1 MPTTTTQ
8 TSLPAPNRRLERPKK
23 WFQRQ
28 LRRTTT
34 RQTLNK
40 SEHKAD
46 CQAPLPIRRPRTAPS
61 IQAELNGSTPRLVPA
76 IPISMERA
84 SPSPSVQPLP
94 SAPRQDSGVMR
105 DIDAWLEASTIT
117 SSPRLMGGLSYWR
130 TATGPGLKDTSQVQ
144 HAIPIVTFSGRSRPW
159 RGQTQLRPFH
169 RCARKIH
176 VQMPS
181 MLRTKYQHL
190 AARKQDRR
198 SASMPVLAL
207 RYETMA
213 QAAPSRLQRRPS
225 SRRHL
230 ASRPSTAHA
239 TPAFYHNST
248 EHEHARVET
257 PVSIQGGL
265 EGAPDRRV
273 HSRFPWTYRSA
284 DSTRPSTAA
293 ADHSREDSMGD
304 LSDAPTYFSGPPPP
318 SYRSRAASV
327 LTTSSFGC
335 IDGMDL
341 AQRQKSQERAAL
353 RRGMRGKLKRL
364 AHNLAAQ

>member
-1 MPTTTTQ
+1 MLTITTQ
-8 TSLPAPNRRLERPKK
+8 TSLPAPNRRLERSKR
-23 WFQRQ
+23 WLQRQ
-28 LRRTTT
+28 LCKTTS

-40 SEHKAD
+40 SEHKVD
-46 CQAPLPIRRPRTAPS
+46 CQAPLPIQRPRTAPS
-61 IQAELNGSTPRLVPA
+61 IQAELNASTPPLVPA
-76 IPISMERA
+76 FPISIERA
-84 SPSPSVQPLP
+84 SPFLSVQPLP
-94 SAPRQDSGVMR
+94 SAPRPDSGVVR
-105 DIDAWLEASTIT
+105 DIDAWLEASKIM
-117 SSPRLMGGLSYWR
+117 SSPPLMGGLSYWR
-130 TATGPGLKDTSQVQ
+130 MATGPGLKDTSQVQ

-169 RCARKIH
+169 RCARRVH

-181 MLRTKYQHL
+181 MLRTKSQPL
-190 AARKQDRR
+190 AARKQNRR
-198 SASMPVLAL
+198 SVSMPVLAFP
-207 RYETMA
+207 YETMA
-213 QAAPSRLQRRPS
+213 QAAPPRLERRPS
-225 SRRHL
+225 SKRHL

-248 EHEHARVET
+248 ENEYARVET
-257 PVSIQGGL
+257 PVSIQGDPEDAL
-265 EGAPDRRV
+265 DRRF
-273 HSRFPWTYRSA
+273 HSWFPWTYRSA

-318 SYRSRAASV
+318 SYRSRAASA